1 MSDGFDSLQLDDNR
15 MQFNKDFRRPMEIH
29 LYISDTP
36 VINLKAK
43 VC

>member
-15 MQFNKDFRRPMEIH
+15 MQFNKDFRRPME
-29 LYISDTP
+29 P
-36 VINLKAK
+36 VLVNLKAK